1 METNAH
7 LRIAQLLID
16 HGADVSAGGTGYT
29 ALRRAAEATRSR
41 HRSVAAK
48 GHTLARF
55 LLDRGAAQDGE
66 G

>member
-16 HGADVSAGGTGYT
+16 PGADVSDAGAGYT

-41 HRSVAAK
+41 HQSVAEK